1 MSNYNIKELWDI
13 QFGKAK
19 VAVDYAGRKI
29 VKAACGDP
37 NSDYF
42 PTIEHIRPL
51 SQGGLDVLENIIICH
66 RITNEEKDDDFPHWE
81 TNGKRFKAIRVKGNK
96 KAYEI
101 IPDND

>member
-1 MSNYNIKELWDI
+1 MSKYNIKELWDI
-13 QFGKAK
+13 QFGKAI

-66 RITNEEKDDDFPHWE
+66 CETNEEKADSFPHWKA
-81 TNGKRFKAIRVKGNK
+81 NGRRFHAQRVKGSRVE
-96 KAYEI
+96 YEI
-101 IPDND
+101 HMD

>member
-1 MSNYNIKELWDI
+1 MSKYNIKELWDI
-13 QFGKAK
+13 QFDKAK

-51 SQGGLDVLENIIICH
+51 SQGGLDILENVIICH
-66 RITNEEKDDDFPHWE
+66 CDTNEEKTDSFPHWKA
-81 TNGKRFKAIRVKGNK
+81 NGRRFHAQRVKGSRVE
-96 KAYEI
+96 YEI
-101 IPDND
+101 HMD